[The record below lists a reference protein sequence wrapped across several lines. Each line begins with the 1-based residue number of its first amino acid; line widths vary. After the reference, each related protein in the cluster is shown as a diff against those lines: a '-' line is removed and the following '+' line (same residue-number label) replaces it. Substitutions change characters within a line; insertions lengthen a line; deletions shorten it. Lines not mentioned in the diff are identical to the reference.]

1 MNKRTKLIVA
11 VVIAA
16 VLFAAVVWADANG
29 YHYPCVRCNP
39 FGVIV
44 P

>member
-1 MNKRTKLIVA
+1 MNKRTKLIAA